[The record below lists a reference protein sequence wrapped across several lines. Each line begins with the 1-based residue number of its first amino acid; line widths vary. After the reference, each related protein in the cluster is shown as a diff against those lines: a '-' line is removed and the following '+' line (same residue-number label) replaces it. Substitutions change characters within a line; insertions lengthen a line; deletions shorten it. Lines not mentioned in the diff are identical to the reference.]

1 MKPVGIFGNNISK
14 CPDIMRKRTPISPHR
29 VQSNKVKDYVSSVG
43 SPCNGTKPNLIVSFG
58 WGGETNS
65 KLQTYPIFPS
75 KNTMDGSPY
84 RQIRKKNYN
93 TVAEGGHPVASGL
106 SVLMSQC
113 PGVPFFQCPGVPE
126 SRIRS
131 VPDLHN
137 SLHRLPLRYIPCFA
151 ASSGEEEPSI
161 EDTGS
166 RNNDQD
172 EHEEGD
178 SDEEYVTGGA
188 VAEEEK
194 LSA

>member
-1 MKPVGIFGNNISK
+1 
-14 CPDIMRKRTPISPHR
+14 
-29 VQSNKVKDYVSSVG
+29 
-43 SPCNGTKPNLIVSFG
+43 
-58 WGGETNS
+58 
-65 KLQTYPIFPS
+65 
-75 KNTMDGSPY
+75 MDGSPY
-84 RQIRKKNYN
+84 RQIREKNYN

-113 PGVPFFQCPGVPE
+113 PGVPFFQCPGVPV

-194 LSA
+194 LCGRVFSFHSLFLGSQRTPLVNLQNKGKQAGTD